1 MKICQNIRYIG
12 VNDLTI
18 ELFEGLYQTP
28 NGMAYNSYLMEDEKT
43 AVMDS
48 VDAEFVDEWLEK
60 IGFHLGERTPDYL
73 VVLHMEPDHSAGIL
87 KFMQRYPQATLVSS
101 RRAFVIIGQL
111 FGTQFEDRRIIV
123 DEGDILSL
131 GESQLH
137 FFAAPLV
144 HWPEVMVAYESCS
157 KTLFSAD
164 AFGSFGVVTGQK
176 LSPQEWA
183 DEGRRYYFGIVGKFG
198 VQTQSLLKKLANL
211 PLERIC
217 SLHGPLL
224 DEHLATYIQLYEK
237 WSSYQAE
244 EKGVLI
250 AYTSVYGNTQKAA
263 LQMAE
268 ILKAEGCE
276 KVEVQ
281 NLIGN
286 DLSYALAQAFRFDR
300 LVIATTTYNGGVFPV
315 METFLRYL
323 TERNLQ
329 NKRGGIVQNG
339 SWSPMAGRAIKAML
353 SSCKDVRL
361 CDTLVTV
368 RSAIDEECKQQL
380 QALAKEL
387 CR

>member
-12 VNDLTI
+12 VNDLAI

-28 NGMAYNSYLMEDEKT
+28 NGMAYNSYLIEDEKT

-60 IGFHLGERTPDYL
+60 IGFHLGERMPDYL
-73 VVLHMEPDHSAGIL
+73 IVLHMEPDHSAGIL
-87 KFMQRYPQATLVSS
+87 KFMQRYPKAMLVSS
-101 RRAFVIIGQL
+101 RRAFVIVGQL
-111 FGTQFEDRRIIV
+111 FGSQFEDRRIIV

-131 GESQLH
+131 GESQLR

-164 AFGSFGVVTGQK
+164 AFGTFGVVTGQK
-176 LSPQEWA
+176 PTPQEWA
-183 DEGRRYYFGIVGKFG
+183 DEGRRYYVGIVGKFG
-198 VQTQSLLKKLANL
+198 AQTQNLLKKLANL
-211 PLERIC
+211 QLERIC
-217 SLHGPLL
+217 SLHGPVL
-224 DEHLATYIQLYEK
+224 DEQLSTYMQLYEK

-263 LQMAE
+263 LRLAE
-268 ILKAEGCE
+268 MLKAEGCE

-300 LVIATTTYNGGVFPV
+300 LVVATTTYNGGVFPV

-329 NKRGGIVQNG
+329 NKRVGIVQNG
-339 SWSPMAGRAIKAML
+339 SWSPMAGRAIKTAL
-353 SSCKDVRL
+353 SSCKDVRF

-368 RSAIDEECKQQL
+368 HSAMDEECQQQL